1 MKFAVNTP
9 FIAALG
15 IFACAVAFAADAQTW
30 PAKPVRIVIPFT
42 PGGGSDSVGRIIAQ
56 KLGEITNQS
65 FVVENRPGAGGNIA
79 FEFVAKSDPDGY
91 TLLNSPVGVV
101 TNPSLFSKVNYR
113 IEDFAAVTQ
122 IGEAP
127 LLVVVNPS
135 LPVSSL
141 AEFIKLA
148 KARPG
153 EIRFGSSG
161 TGSSSHLASEVL
173 RMMGGINVVHIPY
186 KGGPQSIHDVIGGQ
200 VEMTTLPMPESLP
213 QARANRVRALGQTGI
228 KRSSIAPEIPTLDEG
243 GLKGYSVVTWYVFM
257 VPAKTP
263 VAVISRIHAELEKT
277 LKFPEVQERLKA
289 AGVTEIV
296 GAGPEQAAQF
306 IKSEYARW
314 AKVIQASGAK
324 AD

>member
-1 MKFAVNTP
+1 MKVGLKAPLIAVWSI
-9 FIAALG
+9 FVGVIAFEAG
-15 IFACAVAFAADAQTW
+15 AQTW

-56 KLGEITNQS
+56 KLGEITSQS

-79 FEFVAKSDPDGY
+79 FEFVAKSDADGY

-135 LPVSSL
+135 LPVRSL

-153 EIRFGSSG
+153 EVRFGSSG

-173 RMMGGINVVHIPY
+173 RMMGGINIIHIPY

-213 QARANRVRALGQTGI
+213 QVRANRVRALGQTGI
-228 KRSSIAPEIPTLDEG
+228 KRSSIAPDIPTLDEG

-263 VAVISRIHAELEKT
+263 PAIIGRIHAELEKA
-277 LKFPEVQERLKA
+277 LKFPDVQERLKA

-296 GAGPEQAAQF
+296 SAGPEQASQF

>member
-1 MKFAVNTP
+1 MKVVVKAP
-9 FIAALG
+9 LIAALS
-15 IFACAVAFAADAQTW
+15 ILACATVFAADAQTW

-56 KLGEITNQS
+56 KLGEITGQS

-79 FEFVAKSDPDGY
+79 FEFVAKSDADGY

-135 LPVSSL
+135 LPVRSL

-148 KARPG
+148 KSRPG
-153 EIRFGSSG
+153 EVRFGSSG

-173 RMMGGINVVHIPY
+173 RMMGGINIVHIPY

-213 QARANRVRALGQTGI
+213 QVRANRVRALGQTGI

-263 VAVISRIHAELEKT
+263 PAVISRIHAELEKT
-277 LKFPEVQERLKA
+277 LKFPDVQEHLKA

-296 GAGPEQAAQF
+296 GAGPEQAGQF

>member
-1 MKFAVNTP
+1 MKVGLKAPLIAVWSI
-9 FIAALG
+9 FVCVIAFEAG
-15 IFACAVAFAADAQTW
+15 AQTW

-56 KLGEITNQS
+56 KLGEITSQS

-79 FEFVAKSDPDGY
+79 FEFVAKSDADGY

-135 LPVSSL
+135 LPVRSL

-153 EIRFGSSG
+153 EVRFGSSG

-173 RMMGGINVVHIPY
+173 RMMGGINIIHIPY

-213 QARANRVRALGQTGI
+213 QVRANRVRALGQTGI
-228 KRSSIAPEIPTLDEG
+228 KRSSIAPDIPTLDEG

-263 VAVISRIHAELEKT
+263 PAIIGRIHAELEKA
-277 LKFPEVQERLKA
+277 LKFPDVQERLKA

-296 GAGPEQAAQF
+296 SAGPEQASQF

>member
-1 MKFAVNTP
+1 MNVGIKAP

-15 IFACAVAFAADAQTW
+15 VVAGTLAFAAGAQTW

-56 KLGEITNQS
+56 KLGEITSQS

-79 FEFVAKSDPDGY
+79 FEFVAKSDADGY

-135 LPVSSL
+135 LPVRSL

-148 KARPG
+148 KSRPG
-153 EIRFGSSG
+153 EVRFGSSG

-173 RMMGGINVVHIPY
+173 RMMGGINIVHIPY

-213 QARANRVRALGQTGI
+213 QVRANRVRALGQTGI

-263 VAVISRIHAELEKT
+263 AAVISRIHAELEKT
-277 LKFPEVQERLKA
+277 LKFPDVQERLKA